1 MSYLNAKKTKFPQL
15 KTLTGRYSGY
25 IRPFSYLIDF
35 TIINVLAVYILPF
48 HANHFLSF
56 AFFVSFGWFATTTFL
71 GFYEVYRY
79 TKVIT
84 ILNCALKQ
92 GVIFGLFCLALEL
105 FYSDFYYQKRIVL
118 FVFLS
123 LFLIISVKLFIYYF
137 LRKYRIL
144 VGRNFRTVVLLGNN
158 KRTNPLKTF
167 FTENIDYGYKLIKNY
182 TLENHKNEKIE
193 SCLSFV
199 LENNIDEIY
208 CATADLSDK
217 QLREI
222 INFADNNLKTL
233 KFIPDE
239 KQILSRNLK
248 FEYYDYIPVI
258 PSRKISQ
265 DETLNKILKRVFDLI
280 FSIIIIV
287 GVLSWL
293 IPIMAIIIKLES
305 KGPVFFVQKRNGLN
319 YTVFNCYKFRSMKFS
334 AQSDMD
340 LALKNDIELSKFGR
354 FIRKTSIDELPQFF
368 NVLWGDMSVVGPRPH
383 PVSHNNKYALMTKN
397 FMVRHFVKPGITGL
411 AQTKGFRGEV
421 ESDQDIINR
430 VKYDVFY
437 MENWSILLDIEIIL
451 KTIYNVLKGDEK
463 AF

>member
-1 MSYLNAKKTKFPQL
+1 L

-48 HANHFLSF
+48 HANNFLSF
-56 AFFVSFGWFATTTFL
+56 AFFVSFGWFAITTYL

-79 TKVIT
+79 TKVIA

-92 GVIFGLFCLALEL
+92 GILFSLFCLALEL

-123 LFLIISVKLFIYYF
+123 LFLILSVKLFIYYF

-158 KRTNPLKTF
+158 KNTNPLKTF

-182 TLENHKNEKIE
+182 TLENHKSEKIE

-199 LENNIDEIY
+199 LENHIDEIY

-217 QLREI
+217 QVREI

-239 KQILSRNLK
+239 KQILSRNVK

-258 PSRKISQ
+258 PARKISQ
-265 DETLNKILKRVFDLI
+265 DETLNKILKRVFDLF
-280 FSIIIIV
+280 FSILIIV

-319 YTVFNCYKFRSMKFS
+319 YTVFNCYKFRSMKFND
-334 AQSDMD
+334 QSDMD
-340 LALKNDIELSKFGR
+340 LALKNDIELTKFGS

-368 NVLWGDMSVVGPRPH
+368 NVLWGEMSVVGPRPH
-383 PVSHNNKYALMTKN
+383 PLSHNDKYALMADN

-421 ESDQDIINR
+421 ESDLDIINR

-437 MENWSILLDIEIIL
+437 MENWSILLDIEIIF
-451 KTIYNVLKGDEK
+451 KTIYNILKGDEK